1 MNHLFE
7 KILFESR
14 IKASRH
20 FSKDEANEICST
32 IKKAIQQNNI
42 EFINRDK
49 NRDFLKQEKLTINT
63 AFQLLE
69 YYLTP
74 KNLIAVVDDRNREG
88 NELYIFSL
96 PINYSLR
103 GQNKVKWIYVKIN
116 VNEHGRVKIISF
128 HNQNEKMHTDYRQ
141 SSDGQDDYLN
151 HLAFKWAKRIK
162 SKIGKRLIEYSN
174 DEENIYLTFDH
185 LDDYEKIKYVI
196 ADEVPFD
203 FGYKTKIVLKN
214 MEKIDENLVKI
225 YLPY

>member
-14 IKASRH
+14 IKAARH
-20 FSKDEANEICST
+20 FSLEEANEVCET
-32 IKKAIQQNNI
+32 IKKSIQQNNI

-49 NRDFLKQEKLTINT
+49 NRDFLKQEKLTVNT

-74 KNLIAVVDDRNREG
+74 KNLVAVVDDRNREG

-96 PINYSLR
+96 PINYSFK

-128 HNQNEKMHTDYRQ
+128 HNQNEKMHADYRQ
-141 SSDGQDDYLN
+141 SSDEQDDYLK
-151 HLAFKWAKRIK
+151 HLAFKWAQRIK
-162 SKIGKRLIEYSN
+162 SKIGKRLIEYNN

-214 MEKIDENLVKI
+214 MEKISENIIKI
-225 YLPY
+225 NLPY